1 MPANHV
7 TAREPVVLTR
17 TIIAAVLA
25 GLLAGGGTSAA
36 RAQQPISSG
45 QQAPSPSG
53 WTFNVAPYLWLP
65 TLHTTLKYDL
75 PPALGGRLSTVTTT
89 TPAQILTHLN
99 FATAFAADARHGP
112 FSLLTDFMYLN
123 LSDTPSHFRSL
134 DFVGVPSHPI
144 SRSLQTST
152 GTRLGSTLWTLA
164 GGYTVLAGDW
174 GNLDVIAGFRY
185 MAVNA
190 TTDYSLALTVKGPRG
205 NGATFG
211 GIGGISGGDT
221 IWNGIGG
228 VRGRIRLG
236 HTGLF
241 IPYYFDAGAGGSQF
255 TWQIASGLGYQINR
269 AAAVSL
275 TYRYLSLEQ
284 ASSSVVQR
292 ITLGGPMMMLNL
304 SF

>member
-1 MPANHV
+1 
-7 TAREPVVLTR
+7 VLTR
-17 TIIAAVLA
+17 IIVAAVLA
-25 GLLAGGGTSAA
+25 GLLAGGATSGA
-36 RAQQPISSG
+36 RAQQPISLGEPISLG

-65 TLHTTLKYDL
+65 TLHTTLKYNL
-75 PPALGGRLSTVTTT
+75 PPALDGRLPTDTSAS
-89 TPAQILTHLN
+89 PGEILSHLN
-99 FATAFAADARHGP
+99 FAAAFAAEAQHGP

-123 LSDTPSHFRSL
+123 LSDTPSHFKSL
-134 DFVGVPSHPI
+134 DFVGLPSQPI

-185 MAVNA
+185 MGVNA
-190 TTDYSLALTVKGPRG
+190 TTNYSLALTVKGPRG

-211 GIGGISGGDT
+211 GIGGISGGSA

-236 HTGLF
+236 HSGLF
-241 IPYYFDAGAGGSQF
+241 IPYYLDAGAGGSQF
-255 TWQIASGLGYQINR
+255 TWQIASGLGYQ
-269 AAAVSL
+269 AGWAAVSL

-284 ASSSVVQR
+284 ASSAVVQR
-292 ITLGGPMMMLNL
+292 ITLGGPMMMLNV